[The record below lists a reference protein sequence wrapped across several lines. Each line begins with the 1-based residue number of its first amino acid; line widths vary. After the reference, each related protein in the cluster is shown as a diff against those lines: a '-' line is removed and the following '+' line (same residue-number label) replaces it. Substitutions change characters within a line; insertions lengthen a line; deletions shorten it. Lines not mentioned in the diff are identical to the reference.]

1 MITIAIDGPSGSGK
15 STISK
20 IIAKKMGFINVD
32 TGALYRTIAYFFL
45 ENKINYKEKSEV
57 LKNLNNISV
66 SLKNENFSQ
75 TIFLNG
81 VDVTQKIRTNEISMV
96 SSEISVIPE
105 VRQFL
110 LKLQRDIAKENNVV
124 IDGRDIGTVVLPNAD
139 VKIFLTA
146 DPKVRAKRRYNQLI
160 SKGQSTTFDEIL
172 ELINKRDY
180 NDIHRK
186 ISPLKKANDAILVDN
201 SNLNQQD
208 TVYKLIE
215 IIKKKGIKIDTK

>member
-20 IIAKKMGFINVD
+20 IIAKKIEFINVD

-180 NDIHRK
+180 NDMHRK
-186 ISPLKKANDAILVDN
+186 ISPLKKADDAILVDN
-201 SNLNQQD
+201 SNLNQKN
-208 TVYKLIE
+208 TVDKLME
-215 IIKKKGIKIDTK
+215 IIEKKGIKIDAK

>member
-20 IIAKKMGFINVD
+20 IIAKKIGFINVD

-81 VDVTQKIRTNEISMV
+81 VDVTQKIRTNEISML

-110 LKLQRDIAKENNVV
+110 LKLQRDIAEKNNIV
-124 IDGRDIGTVVLPNAD
+124 IDGRDIGTVVIPNAD

-172 ELINKRDY
+172 ELIN
-180 NDIHRK
+180 
-186 ISPLKKANDAILVDN
+186 
-201 SNLNQQD
+201 
-208 TVYKLIE
+208 
-215 IIKKKGIKIDTK
+215 

>member
-20 IIAKKMGFINVD
+20 IIAKKIGFINVD

-110 LKLQRDIAKENNVV
+110 LKLQRDIAEKNNIV
-124 IDGRDIGTVVLPNAD
+124 IDGRDIGTVVIPNAD

-186 ISPLKKANDAILVDN
+186 ISPLKKADDAILVDN
-201 SNLNQQD
+201 SSLNQKN
-208 TVYKLIE
+208 TVDKLME
-215 IIKKKGIKIDTK
+215 IIELVIVIILF

>member
-20 IIAKKMGFINVD
+20 IIAKKIGFINVD

-146 DPKVRAKRRYNQLI
+146 DPKVRAKRRYNQFI

>member
-20 IIAKKMGFINVD
+20 IIAKKIGFINVD

-146 DPKVRAKRRYNQLI
+146 DLKVRAKRRYNQLI

-201 SNLNQQD
+201 SNLNQKN
-208 TVYKLIE
+208 TVDKLME
-215 IIKKKGIKIDTK
+215 IIEKKGIKIDAK

>member
-20 IIAKKMGFINVD
+20 IIDKKIGFINVD

-57 LKNLNNISV
+57 LKNLNNISI
-66 SLKNENFSQ
+66 SLKNENLSQ
-75 TIFLNG
+75 NIFLNG
-81 VDVTQKIRTNEISMV
+81 VDVTQKIRTNEISMM

-110 LKLQRDIAKENNVV
+110 LKLQRDIAEKNNIV
-124 IDGRDIGTVVLPNAD
+124 IDGRDIGTVVIPNAD

>member
-20 IIAKKMGFINVD
+20 IIAKKIGFINVD

-45 ENKINYKEKSEV
+45 ENKINYREKSEV
-57 LKNLNNISV
+57 LKSLNNISV

-81 VDVTQKIRTNEISMV
+81 VDVTQKIRTNEISML

-110 LKLQRDIAKENNVV
+110 LKLQRDIAEKNNIV

>member
-20 IIAKKMGFINVD
+20 IIAKKIGFINVD

-81 VDVTQKIRTNEISMV
+81 VDVTQKIRTNEISML

-186 ISPLKKANDAILVDN
+186 ISPLKKADDAILVDN
-201 SNLNQQD
+201 SNLNQKN
-208 TVYKLIE
+208 TVDKLME
-215 IIKKKGIKIDTK
+215 IIEKKGIKIDAK

>member
-20 IIAKKMGFINVD
+20 IIAKKIGFINVD

-45 ENKINYKEKSEV
+45 ENKINYKEKSEI

-124 IDGRDIGTVVLPNAD
+124 IDGRDIGTVVIPNAD

-215 IIKKKGIKIDTK
+215 IIKKKGIKIDAK

>member
-20 IIAKKMGFINVD
+20 IIAKKIGFINVD

-186 ISPLKKANDAILVDN
+186 ISPLKKADDAILVDN
-201 SNLNQQD
+201 SSLNQKN
-208 TVYKLIE
+208 TVDKLME
-215 IIKKKGIKIDTK
+215 IIEKKGIKIDAK

>member
-20 IIAKKMGFINVD
+20 IIAKKIGFINVD

-81 VDVTQKIRTNEISMV
+81 VDVTQKIRTNEISML
-96 SSEISVIPE
+96 SSEISIIPE

-201 SNLNQQD
+201 SNLNQKN
-208 TVYKLIE
+208 TVDKLME
-215 IIKKKGIKIDTK
+215 IIEKKGIKIDAK

>member
-20 IIAKKMGFINVD
+20 IIAKKIGFINVD

-186 ISPLKKANDAILVDN
+186 ISPLKKADDAILVDN
-201 SNLNQQD
+201 SNLNQKN
-208 TVYKLIE
+208 TVDKLMKIIE
-215 IIKKKGIKIDTK
+215 KKGIKIDAK

>member
-45 ENKINYKEKSEV
+45 ENKINYREKSEV
-57 LKNLNNISV
+57 LKSLNNISV

-81 VDVTQKIRTNEISMV
+81 VDVTQKIRTNEISML

>member
-20 IIAKKMGFINVD
+20 IIAKKIGFINVD

>member
-81 VDVTQKIRTNEISMV
+81 VDVTQKIRTNEISML

-110 LKLQRDIAKENNVV
+110 LKLQRDIAEKNNIV

>member
-20 IIAKKMGFINVD
+20 IIAKKIGFINVD

-146 DPKVRAKRRYNQLI
+146 DLKVRAKRRYNQLI

-180 NDIHRK
+180 NDIRRK
-186 ISPLKKANDAILVDN
+186 ISPLKKADDAILVDN

>member
-20 IIAKKMGFINVD
+20 IIAKKIGFINVD

-110 LKLQRDIAKENNVV
+110 LKLQRDIAEKNNIV
-124 IDGRDIGTVVLPNAD
+124 IDGRDIGTVVIPNAD

-186 ISPLKKANDAILVDN
+186 ISPLKKADDAILVDN
-201 SNLNQQD
+201 SSLNQKN
-208 TVYKLIE
+208 TVDKLME
-215 IIKKKGIKIDTK
+215 IIEKKGIKIDAK

>member
-20 IIAKKMGFINVD
+20 IIAKKIGFINVD

-57 LKNLNNISV
+57 LKNLNKISV

-81 VDVTQKIRTNEISMV
+81 VDVTQKIRTNEISML

>member
-81 VDVTQKIRTNEISMV
+81 VDVTQKIRTNEISMM

-186 ISPLKKANDAILVDN
+186 ISPLKKADDAILVDN
-201 SNLNQQD
+201 SNLNQKN
-208 TVYKLIE
+208 TVDKLME
-215 IIKKKGIKIDTK
+215 IIEKKGIKIDAK

>member
-81 VDVTQKIRTNEISMV
+81 VDVTQKIRTNEISML

-110 LKLQRDIAKENNVV
+110 LKLQRDIAEKNNIV
-124 IDGRDIGTVVLPNAD
+124 IDGRDIGTVVIPNAD

>member
-45 ENKINYKEKSEV
+45 ENKINYREKSEV
-57 LKNLNNISV
+57 LKSLNNISV

-81 VDVTQKIRTNEISMV
+81 VDVTQKIRTNEISML

-124 IDGRDIGTVVLPNAD
+124 IDGRDIGTVVIPNAD

>member
-20 IIAKKMGFINVD
+20 IIAKKIGFINVD

-124 IDGRDIGTVVLPNAD
+124 IDGRDIGTVVIPNAD

-186 ISPLKKANDAILVDN
+186 ISPLKKADDAILVDN

>member
-20 IIAKKMGFINVD
+20 IIAKKIGFINVD

-81 VDVTQKIRTNEISMV
+81 VDVTQKIRTNEISML

-110 LKLQRDIAKENNVV
+110 LKLQRDIAEKNNIV

-146 DPKVRAKRRYNQLI
+146 DLKVRAKRRYNQLI

>member
-20 IIAKKMGFINVD
+20 IIAKKIGFINVD

-81 VDVTQKIRTNEISMV
+81 VDVTQKIRTNEISML

-124 IDGRDIGTVVLPNAD
+124 IDGRDIGTVVIPNAD

>member
-20 IIAKKMGFINVD
+20 IIAKKIGFINVD

-186 ISPLKKANDAILVDN
+186 ISPLKKANDAILVNN